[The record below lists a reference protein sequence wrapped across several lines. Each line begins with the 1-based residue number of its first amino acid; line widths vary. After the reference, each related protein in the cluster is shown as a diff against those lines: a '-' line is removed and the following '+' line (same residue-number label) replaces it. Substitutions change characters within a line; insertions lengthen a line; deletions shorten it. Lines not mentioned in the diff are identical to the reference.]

1 VKRQTVRLLVCV
13 LVIALLLLVAVLP
26 VFAAGSGA
34 GLLAQEEPP
43 TLKDMF
49 IGGVNVLALIII
61 LVQIAKDWFGASG
74 NTLRIISLILGI
86 GFAILWQST
95 IGFPTDIAGWVI
107 CIVRLLYGVLAS
119 GIVDFTRDVASRA
132 GSKAIEA
139 IVKRAQANSG

>member
-1 VKRQTVRLLVCV
+1 MVRQKRSRVLVCLLVV
-13 LVIALLLLVAVLP
+13 ALLLSVALP
-26 VFAAGSGA
+26 VFAGGSGA
-34 GLLAQEEPP
+34 GLAQEEPP

-86 GFAILWQST
+86 GFAVLWQST

-139 IVKRAQANSG
+139 VIKRAQVGG

>member
-1 VKRQTVRLLVCV
+1 MKRQTVRLLVCV
-13 LVIALLLLVAVLP
+13 LVIALLLLVALP

-34 GLLAQEEPP
+34 GLAQEEPP

-61 LVQIAKDWFGASG
+61 LVQIAKDWFGATG

-95 IGFPTDIAGWVI
+95 IGFPTDIAGWVT